1 MPQNSFL
8 FSDTIANNIAF
19 SNIDIEAE
27 QIKRAALFA
36 DVASNIEDFKDG
48 YNTVSGEQGT
58 TLSGG
63 QKQRISIARA
73 FIKDS
78 PILIMDDSVSAV
90 DMKTEENILNNIKN
104 MREGK
109 TTIVIASRVS
119 TVKDFDKI
127 IVLNN
132 GELEA
137 FGAPKYVETISETY
151 RKMVLLQ
158 QLEGLEGGQN

>member
-1 MPQNSFL
+1 
-8 FSDTIANNIAF
+8 
-19 SNIDIEAE
+19 
-27 QIKRAALFA
+27 
-36 DVASNIEDFKDG
+36 
-48 YNTVSGEQGT
+48 
-58 TLSGG
+58 
-63 QKQRISIARA
+63 
-73 FIKDS
+73 
-78 PILIMDDSVSAV
+78 MDDSVSAV